1 MKKPQNQRQ
10 QRVSSEIQRV
20 IADMLMRN
28 DLFIK
33 GLKAPYLM
41 ITEVQVAPDFSYTD
55 IYVRAIPPVDTEEQ
69 LALLVEHKG
78 AFRKKIGEKVR
89 LRIVPEVRFRSDT
102 RFEQDKHIEDILNS
116 PRVKADIDKYKK

>member
-28 DLFIK
+28 DLFIE

-41 ITEVQVAPDFSYTD
+41 ITEVQVASDFSYTD
-55 IYVRAIPPVDTEEQ
+55 IYLRAIPPVDTDEQ
-69 LALLVEHKG
+69 VELLIEHKG
-78 AFRKKIGEKVR
+78 AFRKRIGEKVR
-89 LRIVPEVRFRSDT
+89 LRIVPEVRFRADT
-102 RFEQDKHIEDILNS
+102 RFEQDQHILDILNS

>member
-1 MKKPQNQRQ
+1 M
-10 QRVSSEIQRV
+10 
-20 IADMLMRN
+20 
-28 DLFIK
+28 
-33 GLKAPYLM
+33 
-41 ITEVQVAPDFSYTD
+41 
-55 IYVRAIPPVDTEEQ
+55 RAIPPVDTEEQ

-89 LRIVPEVRFRSDT
+89 LRIVPEVRFRPDT